1 MKKKYELGVKGINNY
16 PDKITVTVA
25 LEIGGYPSLLLPDV
39 AISLDRT
46 EGATLEFYEAEAKKQ
61 AKQFF
66 MDIAAGL
73 CEGDEPLPEKRPVIL
88 DAQDVLITYKGKL
101 PGRIT
106 GSLKM
111 PPSTLRSEK
120 DDVESRIE
128 KLECYIAEL
137 KKSTPTKNEVLAAD
151 EMKEAIPDRAANL
164 SCASWLKEHLQQPEK
179 KRRDEQFAAFYD
191 YCRKVM
197 SRNLAECFRIQKNR
211 ERSANSEILDNF
223 LKGAHLASD
232 CFIAHSFG
240 GFHEAIKHDVER
252 SPGILCSIPVSIEI
266 DTNTITGELVTA
278 GVGIFRHEGND
289 AKGSFTKIGPFF
301 LKVER

>member
-1 MKKKYELGVKGINNY
+1 
-16 PDKITVTVA
+16 
-25 LEIGGYPSLLLPDV
+25 
-39 AISLDRT
+39 
-46 EGATLEFYEAEAKKQ
+46 
-61 AKQFF
+61 
-66 MDIAAGL
+66 
-73 CEGDEPLPEKRPVIL
+73 
-88 DAQDVLITYKGKL
+88 
-101 PGRIT
+101 
-106 GSLKM
+106 
-111 PPSTLRSEK
+111 
-120 DDVESRIE
+120 
-128 KLECYIAEL
+128 
-137 KKSTPTKNEVLAAD
+137 
-151 EMKEAIPDRAANL
+151 
-164 SCASWLKEHLQQPEK
+164 
-179 KRRDEQFAAFYD
+179 AAFDD

-223 LKGAHLASD
+223 LKGTHLASD